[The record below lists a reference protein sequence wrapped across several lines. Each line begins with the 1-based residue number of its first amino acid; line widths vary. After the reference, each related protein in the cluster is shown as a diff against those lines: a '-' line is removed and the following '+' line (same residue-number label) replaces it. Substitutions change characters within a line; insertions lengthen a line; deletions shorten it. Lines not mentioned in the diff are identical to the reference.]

1 MSAHRFGLS
10 WLVLGT
16 LAMGMGA
23 LPIILPSLPAVAQNP
38 SSQTSEFDRY
48 MQRGYQLTAKR
59 DYQSALVNFRRALSL
74 RPADRY
80 ALTAI
85 SNVEAYIARDR
96 YAAQSRNHLTF
107 VPPNR
112 GMPGQRVAGAT
123 RFGECT
129 QGSLTKIVALVPD
142 NNLGTTAV
150 ANPSL
155 FFFVPQST
163 AKSAEL
169 LLLSE
174 AGELLLTQQVPLNGK
189 AGILPVR
196 VDAAKVNLQPGQK
209 YQWIFSLTCKPNEPD
224 ANPFVTGWI
233 ERAELDRNLTKVI
246 TTIPAADRL
255 PLLATSQLWND
266 TLATLVELQ
275 QSNPND
281 ATIKRQWQDVLKSAG
296 IDPQIVNMPLLP

>member
-1 MSAHRFGLS
+1 MSAHRFGLA

-16 LAMGMGA
+16 LAMGRGA
-23 LPIILPSLPAVAQNP
+23 LPVILPSLPAVAQNSP
-38 SSQTSEFDRY
+38 SEASEFDRY

-74 RPADRY
+74 RPGNRY

-96 YAAQSRNHLTF
+96 YAAQSSNRLTF
-107 VPPNR
+107 VPTNR

-129 QGSLTKIVALVPD
+129 QGALTKIVALVPD
-142 NNLGTTAV
+142 NNLGMTAA

-155 FFFVPQST
+155 FFFVPQSM

-174 AGELLLTQQVPLNGK
+174 AGDLLLTQKVPLNGK
-189 AGILPVR
+189 AGILPVT
-196 VDAAKVNLQPGQK
+196 VDASKAKLQPGQK

-233 ERAELDRNLTKVI
+233 ERADVDKNLAQVI
-246 TTIPAADRL
+246 AAMPAADRL

-281 ATIKRQWQDVLKSAG
+281 AAIKQQWQDVLKSAG
-296 IDPQIVNMPLLP
+296 IDPQIVNMPLLR